1 MFMSKTKTCLAFGA
15 GIHCLIMIIAHELTC
30 ICMKMFIEEKVGFN
44 FIIFKID
51 VEERVLEL
59 FVLYSEGA
67 ESHRTK
73 LNHLYDGNHF
83 KPGGAGDPQHPY
95 FQHLCSGGGSV
106 GWCLGDFFL
115 SHLPELLILKAEF
128 CL

>member
-15 GIHCLIMIIAHELTC
+15 GIRCLIMIIAHELTC

-83 KPGGAGDPQHPY
+83 KPGC
-95 FQHLCSGGGSV
+95 LC
-106 GWCLGDFFL
+106 
-115 SHLPELLILKAEF
+115 
-128 CL
+128 